1 MWDQRILVVGTEISK
16 HCVSCMRK
24 HALIIRAMLA
34 GARRKFFRSLR
45 VDILVSFWI
54 GRPDL

>member
-1 MWDQRILVVGTEISK
+1 M
-16 HCVSCMRK
+16 SCMRK